1 MIKVYRWSPSTSPFS
16 RTKYAEDIDWV
27 IAGDTWTIYVR
38 VDKHIESA
46 PILRKTLNNNVWDL
60 VARISHEQH

>member
-1 MIKVYRWSPSTSPFS
+1 MIKVYRWSLSPFS
-16 RTKYAEDIDWV
+16 RTKYGGDVDWV
-27 IAGDTWTIYVR
+27 IAGDTWTIYVH

-46 PILRKTLNNNVWDL
+46 PVLRKTLNNNNWDL